1 MNEKLYLNIGAMVAQ
16 ISTLQEQLESKTKL
30 LTSAVQLITKL
41 PDACHGKLSEVEAQA
56 VSDAAGYFVE
66 SANSVLAA

>member
-30 LTSAVQLITKL
+30 LADAVPLIKKL
-41 PDACHGKLSEVEAQA
+41 PDACHRKLSEIEAQS
-56 VSDAAGYFVE
+56 VSDAAGYFLE
-66 SANSVLAA
+66 AAKA